1 MSFRKKHPSKCVT
14 KFCRRLKRKKGAK
27 LCSTCSMRRW
37 RAANTVK
44 AKLAILR
51 DRAARKHV
59 SFDLDADWL
68 TEFLKINHYD
78 STIHHIDRI
87 CVNEGYVKRNL
98 QVLTV
103 GENIAKG
110 NRERHGYAWR
120 DREATVPF

>member
-1 MSFRKKHPSKCVT
+1 
-14 KFCRRLKRKKGAK
+14 
-27 LCSTCSMRRW
+27 MRQW
-37 RAANTVK
+37 RAANAVK

-68 TEFLKINHYD
+68 TRFLKENHYD

-87 CVNEGYVKRNL
+87 RVNEGYVKGNL

-120 DREATVPF
+120 GEYVSTPF